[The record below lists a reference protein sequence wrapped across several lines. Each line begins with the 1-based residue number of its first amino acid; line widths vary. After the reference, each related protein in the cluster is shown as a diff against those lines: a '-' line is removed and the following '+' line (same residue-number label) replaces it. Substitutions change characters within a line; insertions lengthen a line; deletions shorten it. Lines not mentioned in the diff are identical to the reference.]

1 MLRSIDK
8 QSGETVESVLE
19 KKRKVATVGR
29 VGLGLTIFSTAG
41 NHLAYAALQTRNSPP
56 KCLMCA
62 RTTVIAHPPN
72 TYIPGQQPSPSGK
85 RPPRIFFCPPDY
97 GGMGVIR
104 LGLLL
109 WV

>member
-41 NHLAYAALQTRNSPP
+41 NHLAYAALRTRNSPP
-56 KCLMCA
+56 KWLMCA
-62 RTTVIAHPPN
+62 RTMSLPIPQTPTSPVNSPPHQEN
-72 TYIPGQQPSPSGK
+72 VRRGYFSALPITAVWVL
-85 RPPRIFFCPPDY
+85 Y
-97 GGMGVIR
+97 G
-104 LGLLL
+104 
-109 WV
+109 

>member
-41 NHLAYAALQTRNSPP
+41 NHLA
-56 KCLMCA
+56 
-62 RTTVIAHPPN
+62 
-72 TYIPGQQPSPSGK
+72 
-85 RPPRIFFCPPDY
+85 
-97 GGMGVIR
+97 
-104 LGLLL
+104 
-109 WV
+109 